1 MVDPGTHARRRLR
14 HSSIARDTVRLL
26 EQATPAFIPPDL
38 WPVNSPDLN
47 PVDYRIWSV
56 VQQRVYQSRVHD
68 TDELKQRL
76 QQVWR
81 NVDQSII
88 DNTIDEWRKRL
99 RACMQANGGYFE
111 HML

>member
-1 MVDPGTHARRRLR
+1 M
-14 HSSIARDTVRLL
+14 
-26 EQATPAFIPPDL
+26 PAFIPPDL
-38 WPVNSPDLN
+38 WPANSPDLN

-68 TDELKQRL
+68 TDELKQCV

-88 DNTIDEWRKRL
+88 DNAIGQWHKRL
-99 RACMQANGGYFE
+99 RACVQANGGHFE

>member
-1 MVDPGTHARRRLR
+1 MGIFRPSTRQRPSTPV
-14 HSSIARDTVRLL
+14 RDTVRLL
-26 EQATPAFIPPDL
+26 GQRRRSFHRIFGQRTA
-38 WPVNSPDLN
+38 LN

-56 VQQRVYQSRVHD
+56 VEQRVYQLRVHD
-68 TDELKQRL
+68 TDELKQCA

-88 DNTIDEWRKRL
+88 DNAIDEWRKRL
-99 RACMQANGGYFE
+99 RVCVQTNGGHFE